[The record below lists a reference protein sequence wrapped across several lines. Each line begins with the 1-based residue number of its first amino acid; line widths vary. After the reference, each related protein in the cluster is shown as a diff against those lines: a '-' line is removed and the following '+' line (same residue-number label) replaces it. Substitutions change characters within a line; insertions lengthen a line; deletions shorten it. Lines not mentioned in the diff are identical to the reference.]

1 VGCGRRAPQ
10 PELRRFAAVDGV
22 LTPGRSLP
30 GRGAYT
36 CDRLECF
43 ERALARRSFRR
54 ALRADVTV
62 SPALARIYTGR
73 SDG

>member
-1 VGCGRRAPQ
+1 
-10 PELRRFAAVDGV
+10 VDGV
-22 LTPGRSLP
+22 LIQGRNLP

-36 CDRLECF
+36 CDRIGCF
-43 ERALARRSFRR
+43 EQAVERREFRR

-62 SPALARIYTGR
+62 SPRLARIYTGR